1 MIIRHW
7 RADFI
12 TASAMLAA
20 EAGLFWNTFYFARS
34 PIRGYP
40 GAGFFP
46 RIVLVFLM
54 VFTITIMIR
63 ALAARRADSAEE
75 GEGGVIN
82 FPIPDFAITLTAGIA
97 FAILMPWAGFELTL
111 FVIML
116 ALLVPRLQTLW
127 SAVLA
132 SVATVLVT
140 YAVFV
145 LSLGVSAPLTFLPQ
159 FVSF

>member
-7 RADFI
+7 RADLV

-46 RIVLVFLM
+46 RIVLVLLM
-54 VFTITIMIR
+54 VFTIAIMVR
-63 ALAARRADSAEE
+63 ALAARRAD
-75 GEGGVIN
+75 GVTPEGGIVN
-82 FPIPDFAITLTAGIA
+82 FPIPDFVVTLAASIA
-97 FAILMPWAGFELTL
+97 FAFLMPWAGFELTL

-116 ALLVPRLQTLW
+116 ALLVPRLETLW
-127 SAVLA
+127 GAVLLSIA
-132 SVATVLVT
+132 TMLVA
-140 YAVFV
+140 YAVFI
-145 LSLGVSAPLTFLPQ
+145 LFLGVSAPLMFLPQ